1 MKQFNVQELQELMN
15 STGAPAV
22 SIFLPTHEV
31 SPQQDR
37 QDQIALKNALS
48 QAELLLQ
55 EHDLEGKMSRQI
67 LQPAYDLLE
76 DPIFWQYQ
84 KQGLAIFLSP
94 SVQRI
99 YRLPIA
105 FQPQVVVNSHFQIT
119 PLLSFFDKAQTFYV
133 LSLSL
138 NEVKLFE
145 ANRTDMREVPVA
157 DMPTSLQD
165 VLKYDVFEKQLQFHS
180 QGGGQNGGNTPTY
193 HGHGEEGYTKKEQ
206 IHVYS
211 QAINKGLNDMLK
223 GSKAPLVVAA
233 VDYVFAIFKSHCDY
247 PELLD
252 KPVLGSPEHVNV
264 SELHKAAF
272 AQVEAL
278 FTQQKE
284 SAIAGVNALEHT
296 GRVLHNAQ
304 QIIEAARQSRV
315 EKLLLGAIPE
325 GTELITQTGD
335 DPLNTAALETLRHG
349 GEVLALD
356 APHRV
361 SAVLRY

>member
-1 MKQFNVQELQELMN
+1 VKKFNVQELQELMKD
-15 STGAPAV
+15 TEGPAI

-31 SPQQDR
+31 SPPQDR
-37 QDQIALKNALS
+37 QDQISLKNALS
-48 QAELLLQ
+48 RAELLLQ
-55 EHDLEGKMSRQI
+55 EHDLDGKMSSQI

-76 DPIFWQYQ
+76 DALFWQYQ

-99 YRLPIA
+99 YRLPVA

-145 ANRTDMREVPVA
+145 ADRNAMKEVPVA
-157 DMPTSLQD
+157 DMPASLQD
-165 VLKYDVFEKQLQFHS
+165 LLKYDVFEKQLQFHS
-180 QGGGQNGGNTPTY
+180 QSGGGNTPTY

-206 IHVYS
+206 IHAYS
-211 QAINKGLNDMLK
+211 QAINKGLHDMLN

-247 PELLD
+247 SELLE
-252 KPVLGSPEHVNV
+252 KPILGSPEHINV

-272 AQVEAL
+272 AQVEEI

-284 SAIAGVNALEHT
+284 AAIESIKAQEHT
-296 GRVLHNAQ
+296 GRVLHNTRA
-304 QIIEAARQSRV
+304 IVDAARQNRV
-315 EKLLLGAIPE
+315 EKLLFGTIPE
-325 GTELITQTGD
+325 VTELVTQRGS
-335 DPLNTAALETLRHG
+335 DPLNTAAIETLRHG

-356 APHRV
+356 SPHRV